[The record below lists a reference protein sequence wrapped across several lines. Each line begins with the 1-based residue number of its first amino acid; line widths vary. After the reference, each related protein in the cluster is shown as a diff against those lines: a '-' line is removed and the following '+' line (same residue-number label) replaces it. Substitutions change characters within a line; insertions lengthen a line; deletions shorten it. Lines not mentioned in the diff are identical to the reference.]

1 VSYALAEE
9 LSIVARWDDHQISRS
24 QRVICKYICQRTRG
38 GADGCFPA
46 DVLATEVRLEHS
58 LPAGAAQCKVV
69 TSNGV

>member
-1 VSYALAEE
+1 VLLQEE
-9 LSIVARWDDHQISRS
+9 LPIVARWDDDQISRS

-58 LPAGAAQCKVV
+58 LPAGTAQCKVV